1 MAVPIDERNA
11 DAATSGLIQCITRG
25 ESSLRDH
32 CLRGVI
38 RGFRRGAAVHAD
50 KLLAAARRLLG
61 ALALCLPALV
71 TATTPSVAFYYG
83 AQPPLVDLQ
92 AFDIA
97 VVEPDH
103 VSHPASRVRSG
114 SAGEHAL
121 FAYVSLGEVQP
132 TRPYYKAL
140 PAGAL
145 RGDNAAWGSKVIDQ
159 AAPGWNEF
167 FLSRIIGPL
176 WQQGWRGFFLD
187 TLDSYQ
193 LFATTDAERTRQRVA
208 MVALLREFKHRYPDA
223 KLILN
228 RGFELLPDV
237 APLVYAVAAESLY
250 QGYDA
255 GRNQYRPVPAADRTW
270 LMAQMQTVR
279 ERYHLPVIAIDYVD
293 PSDPASRELARSTAR
308 QLVSDGFIP
317 WVADGGLNSLGV
329 GSIEVLPRTVLV
341 LVDNLD
347 LDFHYTSAQRFLG
360 MPLNYLGLRY
370 EMLDV
375 MTQALPDGILA
386 GRYAGI
392 VSWLNP
398 GVDHPTL
405 AAWFLRQIAGGVP
418 IAIFDTFGFT
428 VDGHNAAALGL
439 RRLAV
444 PRPERLTVRSRD
456 AALLDFEVAALPDRS
471 QLEPLQLLPQQGRS
485 LLSLQDG
492 AGNTFDAVALTA
504 WGGFAL
510 SPFTTRSLSALDQD
524 RWIVQPIR
532 FLQAALRLPELPVP
546 DVTTEG
552 GQRMLMAHID
562 ADGFPSRAELPGRP
576 LAPEV
581 LQKQIL
587 SRYRLPT
594 AVSVIEAEIS
604 STGVYPQLSGELEPL
619 ARTIFALPFVEA
631 ASHSYSHPFSWARA
645 MGVIS
650 PRDEIISVDKSY
662 GLPLPGYR
670 FDLKREV
677 QGSMDYIN
685 SRLMPPNK
693 KAELFLWT
701 GNCVP
706 LASAIAE
713 TVNGGFLNMN
723 GGDTRI
729 TESNNSWTAI
739 AAQGVRKSGLYQ
751 VFAPNQNENVYTNN
765 WTGPFYG
772 FERVIETYK
781 LTGAPYRFKPVDIY
795 YHVYSATKPAS
806 IAALHKVYGWAMAQ
820 PFTRVFPSQYV
831 RKVLDFEATS
841 IARELVSGDLLVRT
855 GANLRTLRMPPG
867 ASAPSLRD
875 SSGVAGIAAGPS
887 GDYLTLTAAQVR
899 LSALPDKGGVRVDQ
913 INGSISD
920 FSRTRDGTIE
930 QLRFTASANEA
941 ITLTLS
947 QGSGCR
953 VSADGKPV
961 VARGSSAR
969 YIVDGGES
977 LPQRSA
983 IVVRCTS
990 S

>member
-1 MAVPIDERNA
+1 LSLLDLFFCSVIRAVFGRLA
-11 DAATSGLIQCITRG
+11 GRSGKLLSAA
-25 ESSLRDH
+25 
-32 CLRGVI
+32 LRGLAFILGLGVLSLPVLAI
-38 RGFRRGAAVHAD
+38 AA
-50 KLLAAARRLLG
+50 
-61 ALALCLPALV
+61 
-71 TATTPSVAFYYG
+71 TPSVAFYYG
-83 AQPPLVDLQ
+83 AQPPLIDLQ

-103 VSHPASRVRSG
+103 VSNPVSHARSG
-114 SAGEHAL
+114 AAGEHAL

-132 TRPYYKAL
+132 TRTYYSQL
-140 PAGAL
+140 PAGVL
-145 RGDNAAWGSKVIDQ
+145 RGDNAAWGSRVIDQ
-159 AAPGWNEF
+159 VAPGWNEF
-167 FLSRIIGPL
+167 FLANIIAPL

-193 LFATTDAERTRQRVA
+193 LFATTDAERERQRTA
-208 MVALLREFKHRYPDA
+208 MVALLREFKRRYPDA

-228 RGFELLPDV
+228 RGFELLPEV
-237 APLVYAVAAESLY
+237 APLVFAVAAESLY

-255 GRNQYRPVPAADRTW
+255 ARQQYRPVPPADRTW

-293 PSDPASRELARSTAR
+293 PADPASRALARRTAR
-308 QLVSDGFIP
+308 QLASDGFIP

-341 LVDNLD
+341 LVDNLE
-347 LDFHYTSAQRFLG
+347 LDFQYTSAQRFLG
-360 MPLNYLGLRY
+360 MPLNYLGMRY
-370 EMLDV
+370 EILDLA
-375 MTQALPDGILA
+375 TQSLPDGILA

-392 VSWLNP
+392 VSWLSP

-405 AAWFLRQIAGGVP
+405 ATWLRRQIASGVR
-418 IAIFDTFGFT
+418 IAIFDTFGFN
-428 VDGHNAAALGL
+428 VEGQNAAALGL
-439 RRLAV
+439 RRLVV

-456 AALLDFEVAALPDRS
+456 TALLDFEVAALPDRS

-510 SPFTTRSLSALDQD
+510 SPFTTRSLSGLDQD

-532 FLQAALRLPELPVP
+532 FLQAALQLPDLPVP

-562 ADGFPSRAELPGRP
+562 ADGFPSRAILPGRP
-576 LAPEV
+576 FAAEV

-594 AVSVIEAEIS
+594 AVSVIEAEVS
-604 STGVYPQLSGELEPL
+604 PNGVYPALSAELEPL
-619 ARTIFALPFVEA
+619 ARKIFALPFVEA
-631 ASHSYSHPFSWARA
+631 ASHSYSHPFSWAKA
-645 MGVIS
+645 MGANSSGDDDVS
-650 PRDEIISVDKSY
+650 DKSY

-685 SRLMPPNK
+685 TRLMPANK

-701 GNCVP
+701 GGCVP
-706 LASAIAE
+706 PAAAIAE
-713 TVNGGFLNMN
+713 TVQNGFLNMN

-729 TESNNSWTAI
+729 TNSNNSWTAI
-739 AAQGVRKSGLYQ
+739 AAQGVRKNGWYQ

-795 YHVYSATKPAS
+795 YHTYSATKPAS
-806 IAALHKVYGWAMAQ
+806 IAALHKVYGWAIAQ
-820 PFTRVFPSQYV
+820 PFTRVFPTQYV

-841 IARELVSGDLLVRT
+841 MARELASGDLLVRT
-855 GANLRTLRMPPG
+855 GASLRTLRMPPG
-867 ASAPSLRD
+867 AALPSLRD
-875 SSGVAGIAAGPS
+875 STGVAGITAGPS
-887 GDYLTLTAAQVR
+887 GDYLTLTSAQVR
-899 LSALPDKGGVRVDQ
+899 LSTLPDRGGVRVER
-913 INGSISD
+913 INGSISE
-920 FSRTRDGTIE
+920 FTRTRDGATE

-941 ITLTLS
+941 ITLTLAQAS
-947 QGSGCR
+947 ACR

-961 VARGSSAR
+961 AASGDSQR
-969 YIVDGGES
+969 YVLDDTGT
-977 LPQRSA
+977 LPQRR
-983 IVVRCTS
+983 VVTVRCAS
-990 S
+990 

>member
-1 MAVPIDERNA
+1 MIVLFLP
-11 DAATSGLIQCITRG
+11 
-25 ESSLRDH
+25 
-32 CLRGVI
+32 
-38 RGFRRGAAVHAD
+38 
-50 KLLAAARRLLG
+50 
-61 ALALCLPALV
+61 ALALAAP
-71 TATTPSVAFYYG
+71 PSVAFYYG
-83 AQPPLVDLQ
+83 AQAPLADLQ

-97 VVEPDH
+97 VVEPDF
-103 VSHPASRVRSG
+103 VSNPASRTRPTSDG
-114 SAGEHAL
+114 AHAL

-132 TRPYYKAL
+132 SRSYYQAL

-167 FLSRIIGPL
+167 FLTSVIAPL

-193 LFATTDAERTRQRVA
+193 LFATTDAERTRQQEA
-208 MVALLREFKHRYPDA
+208 MVALLREFKRRYPDA
-223 KLILN
+223 RLILN
-228 RGFELLPDV
+228 RGFELLPEV
-237 APLVYAVAAESLY
+237 APLVFAVAAESLY

-255 GRNQYRPVPAADRTW
+255 ARKQYGPVPAADRTW

-279 ERYHLPVIAIDYVD
+279 ERYQLPVIAIDYVD
-293 PSDPASRELARSTAR
+293 PSVPGARALARSTAR
-308 QLVSDGFIP
+308 QLASDGFIP
-317 WVADGGLNSLGV
+317 WVADGGLVSLGV
-329 GSIEVLPRTVLV
+329 GNIEVLPRTVLV

-370 EMLDV
+370 EFLDLA
-375 MTQALPDGILA
+375 TQPLPAGILA

-405 AAWFLRQIAGGVP
+405 ANWMRQQIASGVR
-418 IAIFDTFGFT
+418 IAVFDTFGF
-428 VDGHNAAALGL
+428 VVEGKNAAALGV

-444 PRPERLTVRSRD
+444 PRPERLTVHARD
-456 AALLDFEVAALPDRS
+456 TALLDFEVAALPDRS

-492 AGNTFDAVALTA
+492 TGNTFDAVALTA

-524 RWIVQPIR
+524 RWILQPIR
-532 FLQAALRLPELPVP
+532 FLQAALQLPDLPVP

-552 GQRMLMAHID
+552 GRRMLMVHID

-604 STGVYPQLSGELEPL
+604 PQGVYPALSAELEPL
-619 ARTIFALPFVEA
+619 ARKIFALPYVEA

-650 PRDEIISVDKSY
+650 PRDEIIAVDKSY

-685 SRLMPPNK
+685 TRLMPPNK

-713 TVNGGFLNMN
+713 TVKDGFLNMN

-729 TESNNSWTAI
+729 TASNNSWTAI
-739 AAQGVRKSGLYQ
+739 AAQGVRKGGWYQ

-765 WTGPFYG
+765 WTGPYYG
-772 FERVIETYK
+772 FERVIETYQ

-806 IAALHKVYGWAMAQ
+806 IAALHKVYGWAVAQ

-841 IARELVSGDLLVRT
+841 IARELASEDLLVRT
-855 GANLRTLRMPPG
+855 GASLRTLRMPPG
-867 ASAPSLRD
+867 AAVPSLRD
-875 SSGVAGIAAGPS
+875 SSGVAGVATGPS
-887 GDYLTLTAAQVR
+887 GDYLTLSSAQVR
-899 LSALPDKGGVRVDQ
+899 LSARPDQGGVRVDQ
-913 INGSISD
+913 INGGISD
-920 FSRTRDGTIE
+920 FTRTREGAGE
-930 QLRFTASANEA
+930 QLRFTATANEA
-941 ITLTLS
+941 ITLTLA
-947 QGSGCR
+947 QAAGCR

-961 VARGSSAR
+961 AASGSDAR
-969 YIVDGGES
+969 YVLDGGDAM
-977 LPQRSA
+977 PQRRV
-983 IVVRCTS
+983 ITVRCAA
-990 S
+990 

>member
-1 MAVPIDERNA
+1 ML
-11 DAATSGLIQCITRG
+11 T
-25 ESSLRDH
+25 DH
-32 CLRGVI
+32 CLRSAV
-38 RGFRRGAAVHAD
+38 RSLRRHVSGQAG
-50 KLLAAARRLLG
+50 KLFAAARRVLG
-61 ALALCLPALV
+61 LGLLCLPALV
-71 TATTPSVAFYYG
+71 LAASPSVAFYYG
-83 AQPPLVDLQ
+83 AQPPLADLQ

-97 VVEPDH
+97 VVEPDL
-103 VSHPASRVRSG
+103 VSYPATRTRSAADG
-114 SAGEHAL
+114 AHEL
-121 FAYVSLGEVQP
+121 FAYVSVGEVQP
-132 TRPYYKAL
+132 SRPYYKML
-140 PAGAL
+140 PAGVL

-159 AAPGWNEF
+159 ASPGWNEF
-167 FLSRIIGPL
+167 FLSSVIAPL
-176 WQQGWRGFFLD
+176 WQRGWRGFFLD

-193 LFATTDAERTRQRVA
+193 LFATTDAERTRQRDA
-208 MVALLREFKHRYPDA
+208 MVALLREFKRRYPDA
-223 KLILN
+223 RLILN
-228 RGFELLPDV
+228 RGFELLPEV
-237 APLVYAVAAESLY
+237 SPLVFAVAAESLY

-255 GRNQYRPVPAADRTW
+255 ARQQYGPVPPADRTW
-270 LMAQMQTVR
+270 LMAQMQAVR
-279 ERYHLPVIAIDYVD
+279 ERYKLPVIAIDYVD
-293 PSDPASRELARSTAR
+293 PAVPGARELARSTAR
-308 QLVSDGFIP
+308 QLASDGFIP
-317 WVADGGLNSLGV
+317 WVADGGLVSLGV
-329 GSIEVLPRTVLV
+329 GPIEVLPRTVLV

-370 EMLDV
+370 ELLDV
-375 MTQALPDGILA
+375 ATQPLPDGILA
-386 GRYAGI
+386 GRYAGV

-398 GVDHPTL
+398 GVDHPAL
-405 AAWFLRQIAGGVP
+405 ATWFRRQMAHGVR
-418 IAIFDTFGFT
+418 IAIFDTFGFI
-428 VDGHNAAALGL
+428 VEGPNAAAFGL

-444 PRPERLTVRSRD
+444 PRPERLTVRARD
-456 AALLDFEVAALPDRS
+456 SALLDFEVAALPDRA

-524 RWIVQPIR
+524 RWILQPIR
-532 FLQAALRLPELPVP
+532 FLQAALQLPDLPVP

-552 GQRMLMAHID
+552 GRRMLMAHID

-604 STGVYPQLSGELEPL
+604 PQGVYPQLSAELEPL
-619 ARTIFALPFVEA
+619 ARKIFALPYVEA

-650 PRDEIISVDKSY
+650 PRDEVVAVDKAY

-670 FDLKREV
+670 FNLKREV

-713 TVNGGFLNMN
+713 TVTDGFLNMN

-739 AAQGVRKSGLYQ
+739 AALGVRKDGWYQ

-795 YHVYSATKPAS
+795 YHAYSATKPAS
-806 IAALHKVYGWAMAQ
+806 ISALHKVYGWAVAQ

-841 IARELVSGDLLVRT
+841 IARELASGDLLVRT
-855 GANLRTLRMPPG
+855 GASLRTLRMPPG
-867 ASAPSLRD
+867 AAVPSLRE
-875 SSGVAGIAAGPS
+875 SRGVAGVAAGPS
-887 GDYLTLTAAQVR
+887 GDYLTLASAQVR
-899 LSALPDKGGVRVDQ
+899 LSARPDKGGVRVDQ

-920 FSRTRDGTIE
+920 FTRTQDGATE
-930 QLRFTASANEA
+930 QLRFTASANDA
-941 ITLTLS
+941 ITLTLA
-947 QGSGCR
+947 QAGGCR

-961 VARGSSAR
+961 AASGGSQR
-969 YIVDGGES
+969 YVLDGGES
-977 LPQRSA
+977 LPQRRV
-983 IVVRCTS
+983 ITVRCAA
-990 S
+990 

>member
-1 MAVPIDERNA
+1 MPDFFFC
-11 DAATSGLIQCITRG
+11 S
-25 ESSLRDH
+25 
-32 CLRGVI
+32 VI
-38 RGFRRGAAVHAD
+38 RSARNR
-50 KLLAAARRLLG
+50 LATALVRALG
-61 ALALCLPALV
+61 LGILCLPAL
-71 TATTPSVAFYYG
+71 AISATPSVAFYYG

-103 VSHPASRVRSG
+103 VKNPASQARSG
-114 SAGEHAL
+114 TAGEHAL
-121 FAYVSLGEVQP
+121 FAYVSLGEVQS
-132 TRPYYKAL
+132 TRSYYQKL
-140 PAGAL
+140 PVGAL

-167 FLSRIIGPL
+167 FLANIIAPL

-193 LFATTDAERTRQRVA
+193 LFATTDAERARQRAA
-208 MVALLREFKHRYPDA
+208 MVALLQEFKRRYPDA

-228 RGFELLPDV
+228 RGFELLPEV
-237 APLVYAVAAESLY
+237 APLVFAVAAESLY

-255 GRNQYRPVPAADRTW
+255 ARKQYRPVPAADRTW
-270 LMAQMQTVR
+270 LMAQLQTVR

-293 PSDPASRELARSTAR
+293 PADPASRELARGTAR
-308 QLVSDGFIP
+308 QIASDGFIP

-329 GSIEVLPRTVLV
+329 GSVEVLPRTVLV

-360 MPLNYLGLRY
+360 MPLNYLGMRY
-370 EMLDV
+370 ELLDLA
-375 MTQALPDGILA
+375 TQSLPDGILA

-405 AAWFLRQIAGGVP
+405 AAWLRRQIAGGVR
-418 IAIFDTFGFT
+418 IAVFDTFGFT
-428 VDGHNAAALGL
+428 VEGQNAAALGV

-456 AALLDFEVAALPDRS
+456 KALLDFEVEALPDRS

-510 SPFTTRSLSALDQD
+510 SPFTTRSLSGLDED
-524 RWIVQPIR
+524 RWIVHPIR
-532 FLQAALRLPELPVP
+532 FLQAALQLPDLPVP

-576 LAPEV
+576 FAPEV

-604 STGVYPQLSGELEPL
+604 PKGVYPALSAELEPL

-631 ASHSYSHPFSWARA
+631 ASHSFSHPFSWARA

-650 PRDEIISVDKSY
+650 PRDEIVAVDKSY

-685 SRLMPPNK
+685 TRLMPANK

-713 TVNGGFLNMN
+713 TVNDGFLNMN

-729 TESNNSWTAI
+729 TDSNNSWTAI
-739 AAQGVRKSGLYQ
+739 AAQGVRKNGWYQ

-795 YHVYSATKPAS
+795 YHAYSATKPAS
-806 IAALHKVYGWAMAQ
+806 IAALHKVYGWAIAQ

-841 IARELVSGDLLVRT
+841 MARELVSGDLLVRT
-855 GANLRTLRMPPG
+855 GASLRTLRMPPG
-867 ASAPSLRD
+867 AALPSLRD
-875 SSGVAGIAAGPS
+875 SSGVAGSASGPS

-899 LSALPDKGGVRVDQ
+899 LSSLPDRGGVRVER

-920 FSRTRDGTIE
+920 LTRTRDGATE
-930 QLRFTASANEA
+930 QLRFTASANDA
-941 ITLTLS
+941 ITLTLA
-947 QGSGCR
+947 QAGGCR

-961 VARGSSAR
+961 AARGDSQR
-969 YIVDGGES
+969 YVLDDTGA
-977 LPQRSA
+977 LPQRRV
-983 IVVRCTS
+983 ITVRCTS
-990 S
+990 

>member
-1 MAVPIDERNA
+1 MLV
-11 DAATSGLIQCITRG
+11 
-25 ESSLRDH
+25 
-32 CLRGVI
+32 
-38 RGFRRGAAVHAD
+38 
-50 KLLAAARRLLG
+50 LAA
-61 ALALCLPALV
+61 
-71 TATTPSVAFYYG
+71 TPSVAFYYG
-83 AQPPLVDLQ
+83 AQAPLADLQ

-97 VVEPDH
+97 VVEPDF
-103 VSHPASRVRSG
+103 VSNPASHTRSAADG
-114 SAGEHAL
+114 AHEL

-132 TRPYYKAL
+132 TRSYYQAL

-159 AAPGWNEF
+159 TAPGWNEF
-167 FLSRIIGPL
+167 FLTSVIAPL

-193 LFATTDAERTRQRVA
+193 LFATTDAGRARQQEA
-208 MVALLREFKHRYPDA
+208 MVALLREFKRRYPDA
-223 KLILN
+223 RLILN
-228 RGFELLPDV
+228 RGFELLPEV
-237 APLVYAVAAESLY
+237 APLVFAVAAESLY

-255 GRNQYRPVPAADRTW
+255 ARKQYGPVPAADRTW

-279 ERYHLPVIAIDYVD
+279 ERYKLPVIAIDYVD
-293 PSDPASRELARSTAR
+293 PSVPGARALARSTAR

-317 WVADGGLNSLGV
+317 WVADGGLVSLGV
-329 GSIEVLPRTVLV
+329 GNIEVLPRTVLV

-370 EMLDV
+370 ELLDLA
-375 MTQALPDGILA
+375 TQPLPAGILA

-405 AAWFLRQIAGGVP
+405 APWLRQQIASGVR
-418 IAIFDTFGFT
+418 IAVFDTFGFV
-428 VDGHNAAALGL
+428 VDGQNAAALGV

-444 PRPERLTVRSRD
+444 PRPERLTVLARD

-471 QLEPLQLLPQQGRS
+471 QLEPLQLLPQHGRS

-524 RWIVQPIR
+524 RWILQPIR
-532 FLQAALRLPELPVP
+532 FLQAALQLPDLPVP

-552 GQRMLMAHID
+552 GRRMLMAHID

-604 STGVYPQLSGELEPL
+604 PQGVYPALSAELEPL
-619 ARTIFALPFVEA
+619 ARKIFALPFVEA

-650 PRDEIISVDKSY
+650 PRDEIIAVDKSY

-685 SRLMPPNK
+685 TRLMPPNK

-713 TVNGGFLNMN
+713 TVKDGFLNMN

-729 TESNNSWTAI
+729 TASNNSWTAI
-739 AAQGVRKSGLYQ
+739 AAQGVRKNGWYQ

-772 FERVIETYK
+772 FERVIETYQ

-795 YHVYSATKPAS
+795 YHAYSATKPAS
-806 IAALHKVYGWAMAQ
+806 IAALHKVYGWATAQ
-820 PFTRVFPSQYV
+820 AFTRVFPSQYV
-831 RKVLDFEATS
+831 RKVLDFETTT
-841 IARELVSGDLLVRT
+841 IARELGSDDLLVRT
-855 GANLRTLRMPPG
+855 GASLRTLRMPPG
-867 ASAPSLRD
+867 AALPSLRD
-875 SSGVAGIAAGPS
+875 SSGVAGVAAGPS
-887 GDYLTLTAAQVR
+887 GDYLTLTSARVR
-899 LSALPDKGGVRVDQ
+899 LSARPDQGGVRVEQ

-920 FSRTRDGTIE
+920 FTRTRDGASE
-930 QLRFTASANEA
+930 QLRFTATANEA
-941 ITLTLS
+941 ITLTLA
-947 QGSGCR
+947 QAGGCR
-953 VSADGKPV
+953 VSADGKA
-961 VARGSSAR
+961 VAASGSAAR
-969 YIVDGGES
+969 YVLDGGDV
-977 LPQRSA
+977 LPQRRV
-983 IVVRCTS
+983 ITVRCAA
-990 S
+990 